1 MTKDNCS
8 IYISKN
14 INRTSSINAMCINV
28 TPRVIILQMCV
39 LFTLLEVERISSV
52 HMIYLGPYIATIANR
67 VFSVDN

>member
-1 MTKDNCS
+1 
-8 IYISKN
+8 
-14 INRTSSINAMCINV
+14 MCINA

-39 LFTLLEVERISSV
+39 LFTLLEVERICSV